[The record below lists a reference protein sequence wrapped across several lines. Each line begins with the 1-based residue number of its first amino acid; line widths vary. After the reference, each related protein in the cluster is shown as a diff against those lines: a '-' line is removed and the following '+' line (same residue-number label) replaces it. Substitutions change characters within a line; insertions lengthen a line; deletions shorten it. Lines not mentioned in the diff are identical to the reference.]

1 MLISWIYF
9 RLASARR
16 YPKETFSRVVHRD
29 EWPAIGARRSGLLAT
44 LAELPR
50 IEPEVLDALASAQE
64 RDLPPIDK
72 WHGSVLTRLS

>member
-29 EWPAIGARRSGLLAT
+29 EWPATGARRSGLLAT

-50 IEPEVLDALASAQE
+50 IEVRCWTPLRLPKSATS
-64 RDLPPIDK
+64 RPSTTGTDLC
-72 WHGSVLTRLS
+72 